1 MDPQLSGQSV
11 SFLKQRTEPALAQPQ
26 GCLSQCPQRAPSS
39 WNWKPPETG
48 AVAKK
53 MLAEAAPPSSSYCG
67 RGGVG
72 RVNWLQLPAS
82 AEHTPPRSR
91 PWRREARG
99 REALGH
105 EPRPQH
111 NGARWWPRGSHRLTG
126 RHQTGMRSSTR
137 MRPACCA
144 TPIPAPRHSANLLK
158 RRVSTPLKVVFALA
172 LNSENKK
179 YISLLTKFTG

>member
-1 MDPQLSGQSV
+1 MYRQTNGKSQAAELQSK
-11 SFLKQRTEPALAQPQ
+11 KQTHPGRTYD
-26 GCLSQCPQRAPSS
+26 SQFCQRDAF
-39 WNWKPPETG
+39 PE
-48 AVAKK
+48 
-53 MLAEAAPPSSSYCG
+53 
-67 RGGVG
+67 
-72 RVNWLQLPAS
+72 
-82 AEHTPPRSR
+82 R